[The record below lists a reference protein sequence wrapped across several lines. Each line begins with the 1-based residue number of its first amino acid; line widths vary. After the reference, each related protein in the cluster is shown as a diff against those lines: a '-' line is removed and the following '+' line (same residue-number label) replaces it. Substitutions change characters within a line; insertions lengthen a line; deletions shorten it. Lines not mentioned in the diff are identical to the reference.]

1 MIAYY
6 DRLKPASPDFHLFL
20 SVKQYLL
27 GKSLHKDN
35 SKVNSHF
42 NAMFNGCLWTDA
54 VLVISHLGFN
64 WFRILDIL
72 HLQPSVNSNACEFY
86 VQPTKEFKKNNCL

>member
-1 MIAYY
+1 MMIAYY

-42 NAMFNGCLWTDA
+42 KNSLSVSNGTAETKD
-54 VLVISHLGFN
+54 
-64 WFRILDIL
+64 
-72 HLQPSVNSNACEFY
+72 SVS
-86 VQPTKEFKKNNCL
+86 